1 MMPTFIN
8 IINTIISGSESKKK
22 PLMCL
27 IAGMVLKSR
36 VRQMSLVQRAISV
49 LLYGNGCTKEVCV
62 ILSKQF
68 I

>member
-27 IAGMVLKSR
+27 IAGSLEYVRCHLFKEQFPYFYMVMDVPKR
-36 VRQMSLVQRAISV
+36 YA
-49 LLYGNGCTKEVCV
+49 
-62 ILSKQF
+62 
-68 I
+68 